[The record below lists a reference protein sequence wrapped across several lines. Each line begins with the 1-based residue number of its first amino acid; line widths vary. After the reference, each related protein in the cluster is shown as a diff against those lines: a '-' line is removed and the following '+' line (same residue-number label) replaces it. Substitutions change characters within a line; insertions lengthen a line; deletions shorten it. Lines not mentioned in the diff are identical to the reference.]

1 MSSTTV
7 SEVVY
12 PTASKLSIELL
23 ALFVENSLLFMK
35 SQRKQEQ
42 IRNFSSIRKRVAE
55 LSIKL
60 LF

>member
-1 MSSTTV
+1 MPSTTV

-23 ALFVENSLLFMK
+23 ALFVENFLLFMK

-55 LSIKL
+55 LGIKL